1 MLCFMSACVQAPALC
16 AFCAVLWCAVWC
28 CGFIFSCFLLLL
40 FSVCARAVL
49 CPCLLL
55 VSVLLRFLWCCLVL
69 FWSFGDL
76 VVVLC
81 AFFVLCCCVLLWFGV
96 LVFSRLF
103 LSRTGQVSVCD
114 NNYPKRS
121 TKGLN
126 PGQAGQPFGWG
137 AGQELWLQGRQ
148 INYSTPAT
156 N

>member
-1 MLCFMSACVQAPALC
+1 MFHVCLCSGSCFVCVLC
-16 AFCAVLWCAVWC
+16 CVVVCCLVLW
-28 CGFIFSCFLLLL
+28 FHFLLLPSSIVL
-40 FSVCARAVL
+40 CVRARAVL

-137 AGQELWLQGRQ
+137 AGKELWLQGRQ